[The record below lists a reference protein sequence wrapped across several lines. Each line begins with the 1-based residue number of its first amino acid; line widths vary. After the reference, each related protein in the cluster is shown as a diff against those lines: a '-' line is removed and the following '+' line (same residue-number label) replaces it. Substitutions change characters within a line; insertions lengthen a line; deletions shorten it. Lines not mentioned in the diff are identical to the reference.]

1 MSDPRVRF
9 LEIAEIAAQRMRRA
23 EDYFEF
29 LRVPAMSAGVYALAA
44 GSLDR
49 QRPHGQDELYYVL
62 RGKARLRAGTE
73 DRSVREGSLIFVA
86 AQVEHQF
93 YDIEEE
99 LSVLVVF
106 APAERE

>member
-1 MSDPRVRF
+1 MSDSQLRF
-9 LEIAEIAAQRMRRA
+9 FEIAEIATQRERRA

-29 LRVPAMSAGVYALAA
+29 LRVPAMSAGVYCLAA

-62 RGKARLRAGTE
+62 RGRARLRAGAE
-73 DRSVREGSLIFVA
+73 DRPIRAGSLIFVA
-86 AQVEHQF
+86 ASVEHQF

-99 LSVLVVF
+99 LSVLVMF

>member
-1 MSDPRVRF
+1 MSDAQVRF
-9 LEIAEIAAQRMRRA
+9 LEISEIATQRERRA

-29 LRVPAMSAGVYALAA
+29 LRVPAMSAGVYCLAA
-44 GSLDR
+44 GILDR

-62 RGKARLRAGTE
+62 RGKARLRAGAE
-73 DRSVREGSLIFVA
+73 DRPIRAGSLIFVA
-86 AQVEHQF
+86 ARVEHQF

-99 LSVLVVF
+99 LTVLVMF

>member
-1 MSDPRVRF
+1 MSVPQVRF
-9 LEIAEIAAQRMRRA
+9 LDMAEISSQRVQRA

-29 LRVPAMSAGVYALAA
+29 LRVPALSAGVYCLAA

-62 RGKARLRAGTE
+62 RGKARLRAGAE

-86 AQVEHQF
+86 ARVEHQF

-99 LSVLVVF
+99 LTVLVMF